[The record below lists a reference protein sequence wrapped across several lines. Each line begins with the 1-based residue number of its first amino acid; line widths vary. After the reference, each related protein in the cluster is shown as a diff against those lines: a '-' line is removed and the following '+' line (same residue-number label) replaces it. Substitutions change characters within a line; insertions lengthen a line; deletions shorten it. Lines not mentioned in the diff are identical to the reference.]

1 MATVGVAYEERFLEH
16 RADEHP
22 ERPDRLIAICEEL
35 RRRSIWERLT
45 PVPFGPID
53 EALLRRVHARDQVA
67 AVDSAGESGLSW
79 LDPDTYVAGAS
90 PEVARRAAGATVSLA
105 KATLEGRIDSA
116 FALVRPPGHH
126 ATHMRSMGFC
136 LFNNVALAARWALDD
151 DGASKVA
158 IVDVDVHHG
167 NGTQEIFYADSR
179 VLYVST
185 HQFPFYP
192 GTGHVDEIGAGDG
205 EGTTL
210 NVPLP
215 ALSGDKNLSAAYEE
229 VILPKL
235 AAFGPELVLI
245 SAGFDAYWRDPLAQL
260 AVTPAGYRRAIAGVI
275 AATRPTTAGG
285 AVVVLEGGYDL
296 EGIARCAGNVALELL
311 GDDTVVPDVAT
322 PALPQEPSIAA
333 LLDRLRSMH
342 QL

>member
-1 MATVGVAYEERFLEH
+1 MPTVGVAYEERFLEH
-16 RADEHP
+16 RADDHP
-22 ERPDRLIAICEEL
+22 ERPDRLVAICEEL

-53 EALLRRVHARDQVA
+53 EELLRRVHAGDQVA

-79 LDPDTYVAGAS
+79 LDPDTYVTGAS
-90 PEVARRAAGATVSLA
+90 PDVARRAAGATVALTRA
-105 KATLEGRIDSA
+105 MIEGQIDSA
-116 FALVRPPGHH
+116 FALIRPPGHH
-126 ATHMRSMGFC
+126 ATHVRSMGFC
-136 LFNNVALAARWALDD
+136 LFNNVALAARWALDY
-151 DGASKVA
+151 GGVSKVA
-158 IVDVDVHHG
+158 IVDIDVHHG
-167 NGTQEIFYADSR
+167 NGTQDIFYADPQ

-192 GTGHVDEIGAGDG
+192 GTGDIDEIGAGEG

-215 ALSGDKNLSAAYEE
+215 ALSGDRNLAAAYEK

-260 AVTPAGYRRAIAGVI
+260 TVTPAGYRRTIAGI
-275 AATRPTTAGG
+275 LAATRTTSSGG
-285 AVVVLEGGYDL
+285 AIVVLEGGYDL
-296 EGIARCAGNVALELL
+296 EGIGRCAGNVALELF
-311 GDDTVVPDVAT
+311 GDDTVVPDIGT
-322 PALPQEPSIAA
+322 PDLPEEPSIAA
-333 LLDRLRSMH
+333 LLNRLRSMH